1 MMRAVRAG
9 CVAAGLLVFAS
20 AALAGPASAV
30 RYSEPGRWKNPQLTQ
45 EGCLARAEAVIAAAG
60 FGDIE
65 RTEQSR
71 YGSLREYSASI
82 RCIID
87 KQIVLFIV
95 SGPQRQT
102 SNNGSATLFQRFEA
116 AD

>member
-1 MMRAVRAG
+1 MVRAS
-9 CVAAGLLVFAS
+9 CAAMGVLLFAPD
-20 AALAGPASAV
+20 AIAGPAIST

-45 EGCLARAEAVIAAAG
+45 EACLTRAEAVIAAAG
-60 FGDIE
+60 FTDIE
-65 RTEQSR
+65 RTDQSR
-71 YGSLREYSASI
+71 YATLREYTATI

-102 SNNGSATLFQRFEA
+102 SNNGAAALFQRFEA